1 MNLENIK
8 NYFSKILEG
17 DISKKEK
24 ICITASLGWII
35 FVGYLTWWN
44 GLRAPTLD
52 KSFRWDEWF
61 WFGIVPALA
70 PYIFYFIWKKKEYI
84 RYNRRENSKPKPF
97 IPSKT
102 FVYRKAF

>member
-1 MNLENIK
+1 MALYEETQTSVKFMNLENIK
-8 NYFSKILEG
+8 DYFLKLTKQDFSQNQKIF
-17 DISKKEK
+17 
-24 ICITASLGWII
+24 ITASFAWII

-70 PYIFYFIWKKKEYI
+70 PYIFYFIWKKKEQ
-84 RYNRRENSKPKPF
+84 
-97 IPSKT
+97 
-102 FVYRKAF
+102 

>member
-1 MNLENIK
+1 MVLYEETQQSVKGMNLESIK

-35 FVGYLTWWN
+35 FIGYLTWWN
-44 GLRAPTLD
+44 GLRAPSLD

-61 WFGIVPALA
+61 WFGIVPALS
-70 PYIFYFIWKKKEYI
+70 PYIFFYIWKKKDTEDQ
-84 RYNRRENSKPKPF
+84 
-97 IPSKT
+97 
-102 FVYRKAF
+102 